1 MPLANTNLGLL
12 QSSNPRGTGLL
23 ESPFTKGSTTDY
35 FSNKIRDAKVW
46 HLLVQEDA
54 PTANLRQGDR
64 IYGQFTPQ
72 DMTHQLG
79 ANVPEAGGFS
89 RTNPLVQWVGGSVE
103 TLTFQARLFSE
114 HSQDQTAAKKLS
126 ILKKLR
132 ESLPPMNRPPIT
144 TFFWG
149 QAFPGGIRCLVES
162 LGGVKY
168 DEIRPDGTLRG
179 VTLSITLKK
188 VTYHNFVRNVE
199 SPVEQTPRHTVRE
212 GETYEMIAL
221 RRWGDPMFGVPLR
234 QMNPRFPMEKWAPEG
249 FADLQPNEQ
258 IKLYDRNELT
268 KEPIRPTCHLFNPND
283 LVSSDIRRYYFQ
295 ERGRLASL
303 MPRR

>member
-1 MPLANTNLGLL
+1 MAQASTVV
-12 QSSNPRGTGLL
+12 SGTSIIL
-23 ESPFTKGSTTDY
+23 EPQPNFDQDPFSR
-35 FSNKIRDAKVW
+35 KIRDAKLW

-72 DMTHQLG
+72 DVSHQLG

-89 RTNPLVQWVGGSVE
+89 RTNPLVQWVGGTVE

-114 HSQDQTAAKKLS
+114 HSEDQTAAKKLA

-132 ESLPPMNRPPIT
+132 ESLPPMNRPPIM

-168 DEIRPDGTLRG
+168 DEIRPDGSLRG

-199 SPVEQTPRHTVRE
+199 SPVEQTPLHTVRE
-212 GETYEMIAL
+212 GETYEMIAY
-221 RRWGDPMFGVPLR
+221 RQWGDPLLGVPLR
-234 QMNPRFPMEKWAPEG
+234 RMNPRFPMERWAPSG
-249 FADLQPNEQ
+249 LADLQPNEQ
-258 IKLYDRNELT
+258 IKMYDRSDLT
-268 KEPIRPTCHLFNPND
+268 KEFIKPENHLFNED
-283 LVSSDIRRYYFQ
+283 DQVAADIRRYYFQ
-295 ERGRLASL
+295 ERGRLASF
-303 MPRR
+303 MPRK